1 LYQFYFY
8 SISCL
13 LCIFLNKPEKSPLR
27 RRDSSPPSAN
37 PFSCGSTKSMGK
49 ITIEARTLPA
59 QLKAVSGNLF
69 WLGHHPKRLRLHAAA
84 PARTFAQQQ
93 LAF

>member
-1 LYQFYFY
+1 
-8 SISCL
+8 
-13 LCIFLNKPEKSPLR
+13 
-27 RRDSSPPSAN
+27 
-37 PFSCGSTKSMGK
+37 MGK

-69 WLGHHPKRLRLHAAA
+69 WLGHHPKRLRLHAA

-93 LAF
+93 LLGF